1 MTIGVFIQSEMIRMS
16 SLEKTILEEQLFVF
30 LRFLEV
36 NEFISFDNF
45 IDDETT
51 KDDIIQS
58 IIFNFILDH
67 YGDII

>member
-1 MTIGVFIQSEMIRMS
+1 MS

-30 LRFLEV
+30 LRFLEI

-67 YGDII
+67 YGDLI

>member
-1 MTIGVFIQSEMIRMS
+1 MNIGVSIRNEMIKMS

-30 LRFLEV
+30 LRFLEI

-67 YGDII
+67 YGDLI

>member
-1 MTIGVFIQSEMIRMS
+1 MNIGVSIRNEMIRMS

-30 LRFLEV
+30 LRFLEI

-67 YGDII
+67 YGDLI

>member
-1 MTIGVFIQSEMIRMS
+1 MS
-16 SLEKTILEEQLFVF
+16 SLEKTILEEQLFAF
-30 LRFLEV
+30 LRFLEI